1 MGAGIALDSL
11 LVAGLRYLLAGRQG
25 CRDGVGGTMNNDAFR
40 ELVLSALLLACA
52 CWAMVAAVPAAA
64 AEQLVMPDDKL
75 LADYYFNAMELP
87 PGMELEKRL
96 DADLNADGLTDIAFV
111 ARNDDSRAL
120 CVLFGFMEEMDMGH
134 SPAGKTA
141 LAVDPLGPVS
151 LSAPKGVLVVEDLT
165 GGTTAISSTYRYR
178 YDVTSKRMRLIGDD
192 VKLYSR
198 TNAHGWRE
206 ISTNRLTGL
215 QIRRSADLDDA
226 GEYVEKPETRGK
238 APTASLYMEDAPAP
252 EATLG
257 RDR

>member
-1 MGAGIALDSL
+1 MTSKY
-11 LVAGLRYLLAGRQG
+11 LRIFFRA
-25 CRDGVGGTMNNDAFR
+25 AF
-40 ELVLSALLLACA
+40 LPACA
-52 CWAMVAAVPAAA
+52 CWAVAAPICATA
-64 AEQLVMPDDKL
+64 AELFIPDDKL
-75 LADYYFNAMELP
+75 LVDYYFNAMELP
-87 PGMELEKRL
+87 PGMGLEKRL

-141 LAVDPLGPVS
+141 LAPDPLGPVS

-178 YDVTSKRMRLIGDD
+178 YDAKSKRMRLIGDD

-198 TNAHGWRE
+198 TNAHGWQE

-215 QIRRSADLDDA
+215 QIRRSADLSDA
-226 GEYVEKPETRGK
+226 GDYVEKSETRK
-238 APTASLYMEDAPAP
+238 VPTTPLYIEDAPAP
-252 EATLG
+252 ETTLG
-257 RDR
+257 FDQ

>member
-1 MGAGIALDSL
+1 MTRKYSRRLFRA
-11 LVAGLRYLLAGRQG
+11 
-25 CRDGVGGTMNNDAFR
+25 AF
-40 ELVLSALLLACA
+40 LPACA
-52 CWAMVAAVPAAA
+52 CWAVATSICATA
-64 AEQLVMPDDKL
+64 AELFMPDDKL
-75 LADYYFNAMELP
+75 LVDYYFNAMELP

-111 ARNDDSRAL
+111 ARNDESRVL
-120 CVLFGFMEEMDMGH
+120 GVLFGFMEEMDMGH

-141 LAVDPLGPVS
+141 LSVDALGPVS
-151 LSAPKGVLVVEDLT
+151 LSAPKGVLVVEDLA

-178 YDVTSKRMRLIGDD
+178 YEAKTKRMRLIGDD

-198 TNAHGWRE
+198 TNAHGWQE

-215 QIRRSADLDDA
+215 QIRSSADLDDA

-238 APTASLYMEDAPAP
+238 VPTAPLYMENAPAP

-257 RDR
+257 WDQ

>member
-1 MGAGIALDSL
+1 
-11 LVAGLRYLLAGRQG
+11 
-25 CRDGVGGTMNNDAFR
+25 MNNHAFR
-40 ELVLSALLLACA
+40 ALALSVLLPACTG
-52 CWAMVAAVPAAA
+52 WAMVAAIPATA

-111 ARNDDSRAL
+111 ARNDESRVL
-120 CVLFGFMEEMDMGH
+120 GVLFGFVEEMDMGH
-134 SPAGKTA
+134 SPAGKTE
-141 LAVDPLGPVS
+141 LAIDALGPVS

-178 YDVTSKRMRLIGDD
+178 YEAKSKRMRLIGDD

-198 TNAHGWRE
+198 TNAHGWQE
-206 ISTNRLTGL
+206 ISTNRLSGL

-226 GEYVEKPETRGK
+226 GEYVDKPETRGK
-238 APTASLYMEDAPAP
+238 VPTTPLYIEDAPAP
-252 EATLG
+252 ETTLG
-257 RDR
+257 WDQ

>member
-1 MGAGIALDSL
+1 M
-11 LVAGLRYLLAGRQG
+11 
-25 CRDGVGGTMNNDAFR
+25 
-40 ELVLSALLLACA
+40 
-52 CWAMVAAVPAAA
+52 AASIRTTA
-64 AEQLVMPDDKL
+64 AELFMPDDKL

-111 ARNDDSRAL
+111 ARNDESRVL
-120 CVLFGFMEEMDMGH
+120 GVLFGFMEEMDMGH
-134 SPAGKTA
+134 SPAGKTE
-141 LAVDPLGPVS
+141 LAVDALGPAS
-151 LSAPKGVLVVEDLT
+151 LSTPKGVLVVEDLT

-178 YDVTSKRMRLIGDD
+178 YEAKSKRMRLIGDD

-198 TNAHGWRE
+198 TNAHGWQE

-238 APTASLYMEDAPAP
+238 VPTTPLYIEDAPAP

-257 RDR
+257 WDQ

>member
-1 MGAGIALDSL
+1 MDNHAFRAIALFVL
-11 LVAGLRYLLAGRQG
+11 LPAFAG
-25 CRDGVGGTMNNDAFR
+25 
-40 ELVLSALLLACA
+40 
-52 CWAMVAAVPAAA
+52 WAMAAA
-64 AEQLVMPDDKL
+64 APAKAVELFMPDDKL
-75 LADYYFNAMELP
+75 LVDYYFNAMELP

-111 ARNDDSRAL
+111 ARNDESRVL
-120 CVLFGFMEEMDMGH
+120 GVLFGFVEEMDMGH

-141 LAVDPLGPVS
+141 LAADPLGPVS

-178 YDVTSKRMRLIGDD
+178 YEAKSKRMRLIGDD

-198 TNAHGWRE
+198 TNAHGWQE

-226 GEYVEKPETRGK
+226 GEYVDKPETRGK
-238 APTASLYMEDAPAP
+238 VPTTPLYIDDAPAP
-252 EATLG
+252 ETTLG
-257 RDR
+257 WDQ

>member
-1 MGAGIALDSL
+1 MTSKY
-11 LVAGLRYLLAGRQG
+11 LRTFF
-25 CRDGVGGTMNNDAFR
+25 CTAF
-40 ELVLSALLLACA
+40 LPACA
-52 CWAMVAAVPAAA
+52 CWAVAAPICATA
-64 AEQLVMPDDKL
+64 AELFMPDDKL
-75 LADYYFNAMELP
+75 LVDHYFNAMELP

-111 ARNDDSRAL
+111 ARNDESRVL
-120 CVLFGFMEEMDMGH
+120 GVLFGFMEEMDMGH
-134 SPAGKTA
+134 SPAGKTE
-141 LAVDPLGPVS
+141 LAADPLGLVS

-178 YDVTSKRMRLIGDD
+178 YEAKSKRMRLIGDD

-198 TNAHGWRE
+198 TNAHGWQE
-206 ISTNRLTGL
+206 ISINRLTGL

-238 APTASLYMEDAPAP
+238 VPTTPLYIEDAPAP

-257 RDR
+257 RDQ

>member
-1 MGAGIALDSL
+1 MTIEYSRRLFRAVSL
-11 LVAGLRYLLAGRQG
+11 
-25 CRDGVGGTMNNDAFR
+25 
-40 ELVLSALLLACA
+40 SACA
-52 CWAMVAAVPAAA
+52 CWAMVASNGATAV
-64 AEQLVMPDDKL
+64 ELVMPDDKL
-75 LADYYFNAMELP
+75 LTGYYFNAMELP

-111 ARNDDSRAL
+111 ARNEESRVL
-120 CVLFGFMEEMDMGH
+120 GVLFGFMEETDMGH
-134 SPAGKTA
+134 SPAAKTE
-141 LAVDPLGPVS
+141 LAVDALGPAS

-178 YDVTSKRMRLIGDD
+178 YEAKSKRMRLIGDD

-198 TNAHGWRE
+198 TNAHGWQE

-226 GEYVEKPETRGK
+226 GEYVEKPEARSK
-238 APTASLYMEDAPAP
+238 VPTAPMYMENAPSP

-257 RDR
+257 WDQ

>member
-1 MGAGIALDSL
+1 
-11 LVAGLRYLLAGRQG
+11 
-25 CRDGVGGTMNNDAFR
+25 MNNHAFR
-40 ELVLSALLLACA
+40 ALALSVLLPACTG
-52 CWAMVAAVPAAA
+52 WAMVAAIPATA

-111 ARNDDSRAL
+111 ARNDESRVL
-120 CVLFGFMEEMDMGH
+120 GVLFGFVEEMDMGH
-134 SPAGKTA
+134 SPAGKTE
-141 LAVDPLGPVS
+141 LAADALGPVS

-178 YDVTSKRMRLIGDD
+178 YEAKSKRMRLIGDD

-198 TNAHGWRE
+198 TNAHGWQE

-215 QIRRSADLDDA
+215 QIHRSADLDDA
-226 GEYVEKPETRGK
+226 GEYVDKPETRGK
-238 APTASLYMEDAPAP
+238 VPTTPLYIEDAPAP
-252 EATLG
+252 ETTLG
-257 RDR
+257 WDQ

>member
-1 MGAGIALDSL
+1 
-11 LVAGLRYLLAGRQG
+11 
-25 CRDGVGGTMNNDAFR
+25 MNNDAFR
-40 ELVLSALLLACA
+40 KLALSALLPVCTGGAIA
-52 CWAMVAAVPAAA
+52 AAVPATA

-87 PGMELEKRL
+87 PGMELETRL
-96 DADLNADGLTDIAFV
+96 DADLNADGLADIAFV
-111 ARNDDSRAL
+111 ARNEESRVL
-120 CVLFGFMEEMDMGH
+120 GVLFGFVEAMDMGH
-134 SPAGKTA
+134 SPADKTELAIDA
-141 LAVDPLGPVS
+141 LAPAS

-178 YDVTSKRMRLIGDD
+178 YEAKSKHMRLIGDD

-198 TNAHGWRE
+198 TNAHGWQE

-238 APTASLYMEDAPAP
+238 VPTTPLYMEDAPTP

-257 RDR
+257 WDQ